1 MFYTMKPGLLVSMNT
16 QVKGN
21 VSYTGLD
28 RESTIVD
35 RTETTDIH
43 TRKLVTD
50 IDEQE
55 AAIKER
61 TKIRGLI
68 LSLTTKTADALLCP
82 NDREAELRE
91 AIAQGHDIAD
101 KFNASAATTRIEF
114 SVICGRIAQDDV
126 ETVRAITSDVRS
138 LLDEMKQ
145 GVKTNDPKMIRDAAN
160 ELTQVG
166 KVLTPEAAKRLQV
179 PIESARAAATL
190 VKKLVKSGELAAIEV
205 DRAVVRRITAA
216 RTSFLDMNT
225 EVAALEAPEYKGR
238 ALDL

>member
-1 MFYTMKPGLLVSMNT
+1 MFYTIKPGLLVSMHT
-16 QVKGN
+16 EVKGN

-28 RESTIVD
+28 RDVRMVD
-35 RTETTDIH
+35 RTEITDIH
-43 TRKLVTD
+43 TRKQVTD
-50 IDEQE
+50 IDEQD

-68 LSLTTKTADALLCP
+68 LSLTTKSADALLCP
-82 NDREAELRE
+82 YDREAELRE
-91 AIAQGHDIAD
+91 AITQGHEIAD
-101 KFNASAATTRIEF
+101 KFNAGAVTTRIEF

-138 LLDEMKQ
+138 LLDDMKQ

-160 ELTQVG
+160 ELTQKG
-166 KVLTPEAAKRLQV
+166 KVLTPEAAQRLRI

-205 DRAVVRRITAA
+205 DTATMRKITKA

-225 EVAALEAPEYKGR
+225 EVATLEAPEYKGR

>member
-28 RESTIVD
+28 RDVRVVD
-35 RTETTDIH
+35 RSEITDIH

-50 IDEQE
+50 IDEQD

-68 LSLTTKTADALLCP
+68 LSLCTKSADALLCP

-91 AIAQGHDIAD
+91 AIAQGREIAD
-101 KFNASAATTRIEF
+101 KFNANAITTHIEF

-126 ETVRAITSDVRS
+126 ETVRAITSDVRT
-138 LLDEMKQ
+138 LLDDMKQ
-145 GVKTNDPKMIRDAAN
+145 GVKTLDPKQIRDAAN
-160 ELTQVG
+160 TLTQVG
-166 KVLTPEAAKRLQV
+166 KVLTPEAAQRLRV
-179 PIESARAAATL
+179 PIESARAAATAIN
-190 VKKLVKSGELAAIEV
+190 KLTKAGEVAAIEV
-205 DRAVVRRITAA
+205 DKGVMRKITSA
-216 RTSFLDMNT
+216 RTSFLDINT
-225 EVAALEAPEYKGR
+225 EVSELEQPEYKGR
-238 ALDL
+238 AIDL